1 MENTIVQYGL
11 CIAILVVLAV
21 PLGGYIGKVMNGEKV
36 FLTGLLS
43 PVERLIYRTLKINK
57 EEQMGWKKYAVSIG
71 AFSLFS
77 FVFLFLILLLQGVLP
92 LNPQGV
98 KGMSPDLAFN
108 TAVSYVTR
116 RGFYVLFFTDG
127 RIDRAEFCIGGSWN
141 FCPICTDTG
150 ICKGEIRGAW
160 KFLGRFDKNS
170 SLYTDSTFYP
180 CVCPPGI
187 AGSCAKLKQK

>member
-1 MENTIVQYGL
+1 ME
-11 CIAILVVLAV
+11 
-21 PLGGYIGKVMNGEKV
+21 KRS

-108 TAVSYVTR
+108 TAVSYVTNTNWQAYKGEVSMSYFSQMAGLTVQNFVSAAVGISVLFALI
-116 RGFYVLFFTDG
+116 RGFVKVKSEGLGNFWADLTRILLYILIPLSILVSVLLVSQGVVQNLTEM
-127 RIDRAEFCIGGSWN
+127 R
-141 FCPICTDTG
+141 
-150 ICKGEIRGAW
+150 
-160 KFLGRFDKNS
+160 
-170 SLYTDSTFYP
+170 
-180 CVCPPGI
+180 
-187 AGSCAKLKQK
+187 Q

>member
-77 FVFLFLILLLQGVLP
+77 
-92 LNPQGV
+92 
-98 KGMSPDLAFN
+98 
-108 TAVSYVTR
+108 
-116 RGFYVLFFTDG
+116 
-127 RIDRAEFCIGGSWN
+127 
-141 FCPICTDTG
+141 
-150 ICKGEIRGAW
+150 
-160 KFLGRFDKNS
+160 
-170 SLYTDSTFYP
+170 
-180 CVCPPGI
+180 
-187 AGSCAKLKQK
+187 